1 MVRMRVLRATL
12 VLLLLAALPIV
23 AGAQE
28 VNPSVTVSE
37 QPIEDGT
44 VTVDE
49 VVAAGPGWIVIHA
62 DDNGSP
68 GPDIGWTAVEEGTN
82 TDVVV
87 EIEEDQATDTLHAML
102 HDDLGTEGE
111 YEFPGADVPVQVNG
125 QVVNVTF
132 EILAQETPTPEE
144 TPEAT
149 PEATPEETP
158 AETPGATPGVT
169 PEATPEEPGVLPET
183 GGFTPWALMLVAAG
197 AVALFGGLALSSQR
211 RPR

>member
-1 MVRMRVLRATL
+1 MRATL

-23 AGAQE
+23 VGAQE
-28 VNPSVTVSE
+28 VTPGVTVSD

-62 DDNGSP
+62 DENGSP
-68 GPDIGWTAVEEGTN
+68 GQVMGWSAVEEGTN
-82 TDVVV
+82 EDVVV

-102 HDDLGTEGE
+102 HDDLGTVGT
-111 YEFPGADVPVQVNG
+111 YEFPGADVPVQVEG
-125 QVVNVTF
+125 EVVNVPF
-132 EILAQETPTPEE
+132 EVQAQETPTPEE

-149 PEATPEETP
+149 PEAT
-158 AETPGATPGVT
+158 AEAT

-183 GGFTPWALMLVAAG
+183 GGFTPWALLLVAAG
-197 AVALFGGLALSSQR
+197 AVALFTGLTLSSVR

>member
-1 MVRMRVLRATL
+1 M
-12 VLLLLAALPIV
+12 
-23 AGAQE
+23 
-28 VNPSVTVSE
+28 
-37 QPIEDGT
+37 
-44 VTVDE
+44 
-49 VVAAGPGWIVIHA
+49 
-62 DDNGSP
+62 
-68 GPDIGWTAVEEGTN
+68 
-82 TDVVV
+82 
-87 EIEEDQATDTLHAML
+87 
-102 HDDLGTEGE
+102 
-111 YEFPGADVPVQVNG
+111 QVNG